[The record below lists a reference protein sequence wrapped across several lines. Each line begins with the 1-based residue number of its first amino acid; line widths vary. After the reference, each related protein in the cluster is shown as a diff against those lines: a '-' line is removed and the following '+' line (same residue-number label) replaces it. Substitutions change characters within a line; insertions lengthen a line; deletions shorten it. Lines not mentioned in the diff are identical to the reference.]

1 MIEYFQILCGIAI
14 VFLSLY
20 YYNIST
26 YDFWKI
32 RKVPG
37 PTPQA
42 FFGNFKEIFY
52 KQASMSEHIKKLY
65 DDYKNEPMFGIFE
78 GRTPTLMV
86 NDTNEIKN
94 VLVRDFNVFAD
105 RGIPYYKRV
114 EPLSEH
120 LFFLESERWK
130 PVRAKLSPVFTSG
143 KMKEMFP
150 LIVDCA
156 VKLEQ
161 YLDKLVN
168 KGKPI
173 ECRELAAKFTT
184 DVIGSCVFGIETK
197 ALSDE
202 NSEFREMGRR
212 FFEPCI
218 RTTVRTAIR
227 QFLPGL
233 YNIIGDYLQA
243 VGVSDFFIK
252 VVIDTMKYRKAH
264 NIYRPDF
271 INALI
276 DLRDHPEKVP
286 TAELTDTFLTSQAF
300 VFFVAGFE
308 TSSTT
313 IAHTLY
319 ELAQNHDVQNK
330 LREEIVRSNAI
341 HGKELTYD
349 IVKAMKYLD
358 KVFKET
364 LRKYPILPMIPRE
377 ALADYTFESTK
388 VSIPKGTKVWIPAS
402 GIHADPN
409 FYPNPDKFDPERF
422 SEEAVASRNPM
433 SYLPFGDGPRICIG
447 ARFAYYQAKVGIISI
462 IRNYKVDVCEESII
476 PYKHEP
482 QALLLSPEGG
492 VTLKV
497 TKLSQL
503 NGHMQSAK

>member
-286 TAELTDTFLTSQAF
+286 TAE
-300 VFFVAGFE
+300 
-308 TSSTT
+308 
-313 IAHTLY
+313 
-319 ELAQNHDVQNK
+319 
-330 LREEIVRSNAI
+330 
-341 HGKELTYD
+341 
-349 IVKAMKYLD
+349 
-358 KVFKET
+358 T